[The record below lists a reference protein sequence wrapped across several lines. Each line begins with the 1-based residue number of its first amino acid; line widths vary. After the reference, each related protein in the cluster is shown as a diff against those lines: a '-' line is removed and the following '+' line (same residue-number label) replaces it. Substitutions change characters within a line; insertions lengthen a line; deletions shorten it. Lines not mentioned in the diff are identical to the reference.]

1 LTIDRKWLK
10 ELRQQKGFT
19 QEDLAEIIGITRQ
32 HIGMIENGNSN
43 PSPKLAKKIAKAL
56 NFNWTKFY
64 EDDPKAS
71 NE

>member
-1 LTIDRKWLK
+1 MTIDRKWLK

-56 NFNWTKFY
+56 DFNWTKFY

>member
-1 LTIDRKWLK
+1 MTIDRKWLK

>member
-1 LTIDRKWLK
+1 MTIDRKWLK

-64 EDDPKAS
+64 EDDPKVS
-71 NE
+71 RR